1 MGRHVAVSTAHGL
14 SRLGVLAGLTT
25 ALMVGAACT
34 DDGSAEGWDSGDEVG
49 TAADAS
55 GAVSSTGMSDSAEST
70 TDDPTT
76 QDTEDTTDPGV
87 STGETPMQTLV
98 EVEHARE
105 FRGVWVATVSNI
117 NYPSTTGL
125 SIEAQQA
132 ELRELLAVMTD
143 HGLNA
148 ILFQVR
154 PESDA
159 LYASDL
165 EPWSRFLTGSQG
177 QDPGFDPLAYLIEQA
192 RPLGIEVHAWI
203 NPYRAKS
210 TLSSTLADGHIA
222 LAAPQYAY
230 TYGNLL
236 WMDPGAEVVQERTID
251 VALDLVDRYDI
262 DGVHFDDY
270 FYPYPNGE
278 PFPDAGT
285 YGDYEGDGG
294 RLARDDWRR
303 DNVNQLVEVL
313 YESIVGTRNHIRF
326 GISPFGI
333 YRPGM
338 PPGITGLDQYAE
350 IYADPLLWMDE
361 GWVDYLAPQLYW
373 PTTQTAQA
381 YEPLLE
387 WWASMTTEG
396 RYIFA
401 GNYLSQVGSSS
412 AWSVDEM
419 LDQVDLSRIYRDLG
433 SMGNIYFH
441 IEPFASDTLGVG
453 TALADTFYER
463 PVLTPPLAAQLGT
476 EVVPPWVTVDASGE
490 GVTIVPADDT
500 PLRAWAVYREVDGA
514 FELVEIIPAGTTS
527 FALEAGVW
535 AVSAAARTGVESP
548 GVRVELGG

>member
-1 MGRHVAVSTAHGL
+1 MARCVPTSLSCGL
-14 SRLGVLAGLTT
+14 KRRRVLTT
-25 ALMVGAACT
+25 ICAILASTPACS
-34 DDGSAEGWDSGDEVG
+34 DGGSEEAWDPQTEVG
-49 TAADAS
+49 TGEDGS
-55 GAVSSTGMSDSAEST
+55 GTLSSEGTRGTDGATENTETSDSSAAP
-70 TDDPTT
+70 TDTDATT
-76 QDTEDTTDPGV
+76 QGV
-87 STGETPMQTLV
+87 PEQTLV

-105 FRGVWVATVSNI
+105 FRGVWVASVYNI
-117 NYPSTTGL
+117 NYPSAQGL
-125 SIEAQQA
+125 SVEAQQA
-132 ELRELLAVMTD
+132 ELQALLGVMTD

-159 LYASDL
+159 LYASDI
-165 EPWSRFLTGSQG
+165 EPWSRYLMGTQG
-177 QDPGFDPLAYLIEQA
+177 EDPGFDPLQYVIEQA

-210 TLSSTLADGHIA
+210 TLTSTLAEGHIA
-222 LAAPQYAY
+222 LAEPDYAY

-236 WMDPGAEVVQERTID
+236 WMDPGAEVIQERTID

-278 PFPDAGT
+278 PFPDTAT
-285 YGDYEGDGG
+285 YGDYQDGG
-294 RLARDDWRR
+294 GTLERDDWRR

-387 WWASMTTEG
+387 WWSSMTSEG

-401 GNYLSQVGSSS
+401 GNYLSQIGSSD

-419 LDQVDLSRIYRDLG
+419 LDQVELSRTYRDLG

-441 IEPFASDTLGVG
+441 IEPFQSDTLGVG

-463 PVLTPPLAAQLGT
+463 PVLTPPLAAELGT
-476 EVVPPWVTVDASGE
+476 EVASPLVTVDATGQ
-490 GVTIVPADDT
+490 GVTLEPSDDT
-500 PLRAWAVYREVDGA
+500 PLRSWVVYQEVDGA
-514 FELVEIIPAGTTS
+514 FELDQIVPVEVD
-527 FALEAGVW
+527 ALTLEPGVW
-535 AVSAAARTGVESP
+535 AVSAAARTSVESL
-548 GVRVELGG
+548 GVRIEIE